1 MIRIISGIHKGRRI
15 SAPKSLP
22 VRPTTDRAKEA
33 LFNILGHE
41 VYWPE
46 SSVLDLFSGTGNL
59 SYECAS
65 RGCHHVVAVDA
76 HAGCVKFIEQTSGV
90 LEIPVTVFKRDVTAF
105 LKRCTE
111 SYTLVFADPPY
122 DFSQEEL
129 SEIVSLCFKRDL
141 VKEDG
146 ILIVE
151 HSTKRDLGELEHF
164 DSARKYGSTIF
175 SFFRP

>member
-1 MIRIISGIHKGRRI
+1 MIRIISGIHKGRRL
-15 SAPKSLP
+15 SAPKNLP

-65 RGCHHVVAVDA
+65 RGCPRVVAVDA
-76 HAGCVKFIEQTSGV
+76 HAGCVKFIEQTARL
-90 LEIPVTVFKRDVTAF
+90 LEIPVTVYKRDVNAF
-105 LKRCTE
+105 LKRCTD
-111 SYTLVFADPPY
+111 SFDLIFADPPY
-122 DFSQEEL
+122 DFSQEQLGE
-129 SEIVSLCFKRDL
+129 VVALCFEKGL
-141 VKEDG
+141 LKEDG

-151 HSTKRDLGELEHF
+151 HSTQRDLSELQYF
-164 DSARKYGSTIF
+164 DSARKYGSTVF

>member
-1 MIRIISGIHKGRRI
+1 MIRIISGIHKGRRL
-15 SAPKSLP
+15 SAPKNLP

-65 RGCHHVVAVDA
+65 RGCPRVVAVDA
-76 HAGCVKFIEQTSGV
+76 HAGCVKFIEQTARL
-90 LEIPVTVFKRDVTAF
+90 LEIPVTVYKRDVNAF
-105 LKRCTE
+105 LKRCTD
-111 SYTLVFADPPY
+111 SFDLIFADPPY
-122 DFSQEEL
+122 DFSQEQLGE
-129 SEIVSLCFKRDL
+129 VVALCFEKGL
-141 VKEDG
+141 LKEDG

-151 HSTKRDLGELEHF
+151 HSTQRDLSALQYF
-164 DSARKYGSTIF
+164 DSARKYGSTVF

>member
-1 MIRIISGIHKGRRI
+1 MIRIISGTHKGRRL
-15 SAPKSLP
+15 SAPKNLP

-65 RGCHHVVAVDA
+65 RGCPRVVAVDA
-76 HAGCVKFIEQTSGV
+76 HAGCVKFIEQTSGQ
-90 LEIPVTVFKRDVTAF
+90 LELPIAVFKRDVSTF

-111 SYTLVFADPPY
+111 SFNLIFADPPY
-122 DFSQEEL
+122 DFSQEQL
-129 SEIVSLCFKRDL
+129 REIVALCFQKEL
-141 VKEDG
+141 LKEDG

-151 HSTKRDLGELEHF
+151 HSTQRDLSTLENF
-164 DSARKYGSTIF
+164 DTARKYGSTVF